1 MGRVI
6 LAALMTA
13 ALSGCHQA
21 VNQYDIR
28 RAEKVCGNIENI
40 AEIHATFDAREMVI
54 CFNGERKRLEGG

>member
-6 LAALMTA
+6 VAVLMVA

-28 RAEKVCGNIENI
+28 RAEKICGNVENI
-40 AEIHATFDAREMVI
+40 AEIQATFDTREIVI
-54 CFNGERKRLEGG
+54 CFNGERKVLEGG